1 MKKEKIMTIGIK
13 NRSRVL
19 SLIALSMITLSSNS
33 SMYAGG
39 VEAGGIES
47 AASPTTFGD
56 RSQAADGSGPSIGG
70 ENQATQQAALW
81 WIIPSVWDM
90 TPELHDI
97 LPGLV
102 DPVWDG
108 YHPSEIPPPLG
119 PRACW
124 DLTTGHSPHLSDPYR
139 LIKRIFERAYPPITD
154 GELDEGKWIFICA
167 RIYEG
172 IRKGGEGSLVPRENF
187 REQRLCLATLYAEL
201 GCRTYFERVNQ
212 PSTSSA
218 ETAL

>member
-1 MKKEKIMTIGIK
+1 MRMEMR

-19 SLIALSMITLSSNS
+19 SLLALSMITLSSNS

-56 RSQAADGSGPSIGG
+56 RSQAADGSGPSTGG
-70 ENQATQQAALW
+70 ENQATQQAAFFW
-81 WIIPSVWDM
+81 WIIPTVWDM
-90 TPELHDI
+90 TPEFHDT
-97 LPGLV
+97 
-102 DPVWDG
+102 WDG
-108 YHPSEIPPPLG
+108 YHPSEIPPPMG

-124 DLTTGHSPHLSDPYR
+124 DETGHSPHLSDPYR

-154 GELDEGKWIFICA
+154 GELDKTKWTFICA

-187 REQRLCLATLYAEL
+187 KEQRLCLARLYAEL
-201 GCRTYFERVNQ
+201 ECRTYFERVNQ